1 LNVLV
6 TGAASGIGRK
16 TAELLVRAGHQ
27 VLAADFDRVGL
38 ASAARELGWSEPQV
52 LIRPHD
58 VRDAVSWSAV
68 VGDLVSTWG
77 RLDALLNVAGVIRP
91 EFVCELTADHVALQ
105 FDVNAKGVVLGTHAA
120 AAVMALQGGG
130 HIVNIASTAGLAPI
144 PGISVYCASKFAVR
158 GFSLAAAAELGPKGV
173 AVTCVHPDAT
183 DTPMLDYQTSFEAA
197 AMTFSTPR
205 PLPVED
211 VARTIVDVVL
221 VKKPLEIDIPRSRG
235 RLARISMH
243 LPTFVT
249 RALLRKM
256 TRKGLAAQRAAV
268 ARRTRTGLSV
278 QQD

>member
-1 LNVLV
+1 MNVLV

-16 TAELLVRAGHQ
+16 TADLLVCAGHQ
-27 VLAADFDRVGL
+27 VLAADLDRAGL
-38 ASAARELGWSEPQV
+38 ASTAKELRWSEPQV
-52 LIRPHD
+52 LVRLHD
-58 VRDAVSWSAV
+58 VRDAKSWRAV
-68 VGDLVSTWG
+68 VGELIAVWG

-91 EFVCELTADHVALQ
+91 EFLCELTADNVALQ
-105 FDVNAKGVVLGTHAA
+105 LDVNAKGVVLGTHAA
-120 AAVMALQGGG
+120 AAVMSAQGAG

-158 GFSLAAAAELGPKGV
+158 GFTLAAAAELAPKGV

-205 PLPVED
+205 PLSAEE

-221 VKKPLEIDIPRSRG
+221 VKRPLEIDVPRSRG
-235 RLARISMH
+235 RLARLSTH
-243 LPTFVT
+243 LPAFMT
-249 RALLRKM
+249 RALLRRM
-256 TRKGLAAQRAAV
+256 TRKGRAAQKAAL
-268 ARRTRTGLSV
+268 ARRDPTIRPV